1 MSMLRKLLAGLRGE
15 TGQTIQTIARAN
27 ALREAGRYEEAQ
39 SLCRAILDARP
50 DHAAALHCS
59 GATALAQGRV
69 ADAVVQLERCARA
82 NGTDPQV
89 QYDLAEACRLDGR
102 WEAAGAAYGRVLA
115 ARPDFLAAHLGL
127 VDCLLA
133 QQQAAVAK
141 EHCARVLQSEPDNS
155 RALLQAAE
163 LGLLGHVIA
172 GVESAIRAAQD
183 RDPGKGEWQH
193 ALAKVLIGQNR
204 LEEAAQAL
212 RPALGSCGEEAQHTL
227 VRLVEAAA
235 RQGLQ
240 LQNHVEP
247 VFAGNDGRE
256 QPLISVIICS
266 VDAGKYAAVTA
277 QYAQLL
283 AGERYEI
290 IGLHDARSLAEAYNR
305 GAVRA
310 AGDIV
315 IFSHDDIEILT
326 PDFATRLKCH
336 LAVHDV
342 VGACGTSRMTSGHWM
357 GAGWPHLR
365 GLVVHQFPDGGPNA
379 ASVGM
384 YRALVFDTLAEDASG
399 GLQGLDGMF
408 IAVRRSVLDNCR
420 FDEESFDGFHLYD
433 LDFTYSAHLAGL
445 DVAVFR
451 DISMLH
457 YTSGDA
463 PGYQAAFDRYYRRF
477 EDKYRDRLLRQPP
490 PERHCFS
497 AIFQNKDQASLFCR
511 ELMAFRRSSLPGA

>member
-1 MSMLRKLLAGLRGE
+1 M
-15 TGQTIQTIARAN
+15 
-27 ALREAGRYEEAQ
+27 
-39 SLCRAILDARP
+39 
-50 DHAAALHCS
+50 
-59 GATALAQGRV
+59 
-69 ADAVVQLERCARA
+69 
-82 NGTDPQV
+82 
-89 QYDLAEACRLDGR
+89 
-102 WEAAGAAYGRVLA
+102 
-115 ARPDFLAAHLGL
+115 AAHLGFA
-127 VDCLLA
+127 DCLLA
-133 QQQAAVAK
+133 QQQAAAAQ
-141 EHCARVLQSEPDNS
+141 EHCVRALQSEPDNA
-155 RALLQAAE
+155 RALMQAAE
-163 LGLLGHVIA
+163 LGLLGHEVVGA
-172 GVESAIRAAQD
+172 QSAIRFALA

-204 LEEAAQAL
+204 LPEAAQAL
-212 RPALGSCGEEAQHTL
+212 RVALGSCGEGAQHTL
-227 VRLVEAAA
+227 VRLAEAAA
-235 RQGLQ
+235 RQGLR
-240 LQNHVEP
+240 LQPQIETVLIS
-247 VFAGNDGRE
+247 DDSQDR
-256 QPLISVIICS
+256 PLISVIICS

-277 QYAQLL
+277 HYAQLL

-326 PDFATRLKCH
+326 PDFATRLKRH

-365 GLVVHQFPDGGPNA
+365 GLVVHQFPASGTNDGPNA
-379 ASVGM
+379 AGVGM

-433 LDFTYSAHLAGL
+433 LDFTYSAFLAGL

-463 PGYQAAFDRYYRRF
+463 PGYQEAFDRYYRRF
-477 EDKYRDRLLRQPP
+477 EDKYRDRLRRQPP

-497 AIFQNKDQASLFCR
+497 ALFQNKDQASLFCR
-511 ELMAFRRSSLPGA
+511 EVLAFRRNSSPGA